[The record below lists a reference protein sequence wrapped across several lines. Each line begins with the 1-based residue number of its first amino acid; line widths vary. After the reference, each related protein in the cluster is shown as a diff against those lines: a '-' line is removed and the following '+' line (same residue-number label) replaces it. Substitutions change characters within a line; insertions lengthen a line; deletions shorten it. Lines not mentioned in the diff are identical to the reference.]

1 MKPTS
6 LYLFF
11 VLLVWMASAGC
22 SIKNFRIQ
30 AGPPNVDSYKSF
42 DNYVFER
49 SDEPFCFS
57 ECVNNTLL
65 GKQIKVSKGPFN
77 SNVVSLEQFLQSGST
92 IAFAIIR
99 NDTVIYEYYAPD
111 YNEQKLV
118 TSFSVAKS
126 FVSAVLGVAI
136 HEKYIGSVE
145 DPITRYLPELEKRDK
160 RFATIKIRHVLNHVA
175 GINYPSITWSYYN
188 HNHDK
193 LFQKMKYEDGP
204 GVKYQYDNGNTML
217 ITYIIERATGKK
229 FQDYF
234 NEKIWSKIQAENEI
248 LWTLDSKE
256 RNNLKTFC
264 CINGRLRDFAK
275 FGRLYLNKGR
285 WGNEQVIPEAWIDES
300 IKYDITD
307 ASTWNNEYFWYL
319 GPKEYGYYYAAGL
332 YGQYIYI
339 YPKKNV
345 IILRFAKRGFHLNF
359 MFEEQMIQVM
369 DQL

>member
-1 MKPTS
+1 MKPSTFILIS
-6 LYLFF
+6 IIFIF
-11 VLLVWMASAGC
+11 TFTRC
-22 SIKNFRIQ
+22 SVKNFRIQ
-30 AGPPNVDSYKSF
+30 AGPPNVESYKSF

-49 SDEPFCFS
+49 SDSPFCFS
-57 ECVNNTLL
+57 ECLNNTLL
-65 GKQIKVSKGPFN
+65 GKQLMVNKGPFN
-77 SNVVSLEQFLQSGST
+77 PNVVSLEEFLKSGST

-99 NDTVIYEYYAPD
+99 NDSVLYEYYAPD
-111 YNEQKLV
+111 YNEQKMV

-126 FVSAVLGVAI
+126 FVSALLGVAI

-145 DPITRYLPELEKRDK
+145 DPITRYLPELEEKDK
-160 RFATIKIRHVLNHVA
+160 RFSKIKIRHVLNHVA
-175 GINYPSITWSYYN
+175 GIKYPSITWTYYS
-188 HNHDK
+188 HNHEK
-193 LFQKMKYEDGP
+193 LFRKIKYEEGP
-204 GVKYQYDNGNTML
+204 GVVYKYDNGNTML

-234 NEKIWSKIQAENEI
+234 NEKIWSKIHAENEI

-256 RNNLKTFC
+256 KNNVKTFC

-285 WGNEQVIPEAWIDES
+285 WGDEQVIPEAWIDES
-300 IKYDITD
+300 IKYDVTD
-307 ASTWNNEYFWYL
+307 ASPWSNEYFWYL

-345 IILRFAKRGFHLNF
+345 IILRFAKRAFHLNF